1 MINPL
6 SVQQYSKTDSVL
18 RNLIYALNLT
28 STFQDLPLLVTNNKD
43 EDQTARTR
51 CLITVFVIRC
61 LEGMTDSLATSRSL
75 SYEPWFNKI
84 RYM

>member
-1 MINPL
+1 MKNEKPWYVPFNINVSRPTIV
-6 SVQQYSKTDSVL
+6 S
-18 RNLIYALNLT
+18 
-28 STFQDLPLLVTNNKD
+28 TNNKD

-75 SYEPWFNKI
+75 SYEPWFTKI